1 MKYYKL
7 IKDEQIIGVVS
18 SNDFIC
24 YVEGCGYVRTNEQYG
39 EFADYSGNY
48 YRTTWM
54 KAPHDSTIH
63 YAEASFIEITKAE
76 YDIFI
81 AAIHNNEDI
90 DNIIDDDEPEEPEE
104 EIIDPIEQETIA
116 YIRSSKLKEMSNECK
131 KSIENGFSIIL
142 SDGGTHHFSLATQ
155 DQLNLM
161 ALRDVEDITP
171 YHADGE
177 QTKFYSASDIHAII
191 DMASKHK
198 TYHTTYYNSLKA
210 YINSLSTMEEI
221 AAITYGISI
230 PDEYKTDVLKFIEVG
245 RS

>member
-7 IKDEQIIGVVS
+7 IKDEQIIGVIS

-39 EFADYSGNY
+39 EFAEYSGNC

-54 KAPHDSTIH
+54 KAPHDLTIR
-63 YAEASFIEITKAE
+63 YVEASFIEITKAE

-81 AAIHNNEDI
+81 AAIHSNENI
-90 DNIIDDDEPEEPEE
+90 DSIIDDDEPEVEE
-104 EIIDPIEQETIA
+104 KNIDPIEQATIE

-131 KSIENGFSIIL
+131 KTIENGFNITL
-142 SDGGTHHFSLATQ
+142 SDGETHHFSLTIQ

-161 ALRDVEDITP
+161 AFQNAEGMIP

-177 QTKFYSASDIHAII
+177 QTKFYPASDIHAII

-198 TYHTTYYNSLKA
+198 TYHTTYYNSLKS
-210 YINSLSTMEEI
+210 YIDSLSTIEEI

-230 PDEYKTDVLKFIEVG
+230 PDKYKTDVLKIIEVG
-245 RS
+245 HS